1 MAPQNKQESPGTLA
15 EAVSVGWQRGQDLEK
30 GKKQMREIIA
40 HRLKAERM
48 KAKLTQQ
55 ELAIRIDIN
64 HLTYRGY
71 ENCRSDIPIV
81 YLIRIADEF
90 EVSLDYLTG
99 RTDNPAGLNAG
110 RTEGEYSTEA
120 RIARLEKL
128 VERLTQNTPEQ

>member
-1 MAPQNKQESPGTLA
+1 MAPQNKQESPGNLA

-90 EVSLDYLTG
+90 GVSLDYLTG
-99 RTDNPAGLNAG
+99 RTDEITGFTAPKS
-110 RTEGEYSTEA
+110 EGERSTEA

-128 VERLTQNTPEQ
+128 VEQLTGNTSKQ